1 MVPMLAKVFTAA
13 STTGTPVSEKAPIL
27 KSWIPSKSYFLLI
40 DVVPSPLSFQPSP
53 LDLSIVPTRLAR
65 SLFLSSNVCNSVSEA
80 SSKTSLL
87 GLFFFC
93 SWFFLCFLNQSSKSF
108 LVLSLSL
115 SEISW
120 GLSAELPLVFL
131 FFFSLFKK
139 SSAYWST
146 TSFASPTPRASAI
159 GWRGSYP
166 VTGGLFF
173 FLLVLYKG
181 L

>member
-1 MVPMLAKVFTAA
+1 MVPMLAKIFKALSTA
-13 STTGTPVSEKAPIL
+13 GTPVLEKVPIL

-53 LDLSIVPTRLAR
+53 LDLSIVPIRLAR
-65 SLFLSSNVCNSVSEA
+65 SLFLSSNACNSVSEA
-80 SSKTSLL
+80 SSKMSLL
-87 GLFFFC
+87 VLFFLA
-93 SWFFLCFLNQSSKSF
+93 SWFFLCFSNQSSKSF

-115 SEISW
+115 LEISW

-146 TSFASPTPRASAI
+146 TSFASPTPRASATP
-159 GWRGSYP
+159 WMGSYP
-166 VTGGLFF
+166 VTGGLFLLLF
-173 FLLVLYKG
+173 FS
-181 L
+181 